1 MWTSAGTTPEEYLQ
15 RTSLRP
21 MLASL
26 LERICKD
33 RPDRLLPF
41 MLEYLQKT
49 YPDAS
54 LSANPT
60 NAPGSFGTWARRTD
74 VQPTEA
80 DLQTYLTEIQA
91 RETLEAVLEQALR
104 VQPANVVAFVIDS
117 LCSGEELLG
126 APTGT
131 AAGSTAAA
139 DVYADVATRQEP
151 AHPDAPLLFEAVGEG
166 DLARVEELLGRGVPV
181 DSLDEDAATAL
192 LLAAEGE
199 PAIVALLL
207 SKGGHVDH
215 QDRQGST
222 PLIAAVKYE
231 DAEVVQLLVAAG
243 ASSGLADVGGESAV
257 EHAMRGGDS
266 RVLEALGL
274 APHAAP
280 PAPPQAKQAA
290 RRGSVSSESIDPKAQ
305 INLSAIKARR
315 TASHQI
321 PPDVTRPHC
330 ISRYQVV
337 PKDEATTAHI
347 KRTVGGNLLFQAL
360 DPAQLEAVVLSME
373 QVALQQ
379 GEAIITQGEEGNHFY
394 VVDRRRTA

>member
-1 MWTSAGTTPEEYLQ
+1 MEERMWTSDGTTPEEYLQ

-54 LSANPT
+54 LSANPS

-80 DLQTYLTEIQA
+80 DLQAYLTEIKA

-181 DSLDEDAATAL
+181 DSLNEDAATAL

-207 SKGGHVDH
+207 SKGSHVDH
-215 QDRQGST
+215 QDRQGRT
-222 PLIAAVKYE
+222 ALIAAVKYE
-231 DAEVVQLLVAAG
+231 DTEVVQLLVAAG

-266 RVLEALGL
+266 RVLESLGL

-280 PAPPQAKQAA
+280 HAPPPAKQAV

-305 INLSAIKARR
+305 INLSAIK
-315 TASHQI
+315 
-321 PPDVTRPHC
+321 
-330 ISRYQVV
+330 VV

-347 KRTVGGNLLFQAL
+347 KSTVGGNLLFQAL

-373 QVALQQ
+373 QVVLAQ
-379 GEAIITQGEEGNHFY
+379 GEAVITQGEEGNHFY
-394 VVDRRRTA
+394 VVDRRRSA